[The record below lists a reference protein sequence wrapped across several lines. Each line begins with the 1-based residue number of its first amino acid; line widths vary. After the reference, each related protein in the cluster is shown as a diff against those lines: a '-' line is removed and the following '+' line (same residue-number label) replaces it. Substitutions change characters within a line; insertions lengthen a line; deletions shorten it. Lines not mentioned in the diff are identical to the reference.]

1 VAGLEGKTALVTGAG
16 RGIGAAIAKRLAR
29 DGARVIVNYSRSAD
43 KAAAVVD
50 AIKAAGGDA
59 FTVQADVSN
68 LDDIDRMAATV
79 KAEAGYLDILV
90 NNAGHGTSGKPGK
103 LADMSVE
110 DYDTIFALNTR
121 GLFFTTQ
128 KLLPLIRD
136 DGRIINFSS
145 TTTACRVPGLSAYG
159 GSKAAVE
166 VFSRIWA
173 AELAERRITVNTV
186 QPGMVNTDMI
196 TGGMGVAAMERA
208 ASHHPL
214 KRVGE
219 PEDLADIVAFLASGD
234 SRWVDG
240 QMLTGN
246 GGTMV

>member
-1 VAGLEGKTALVTGAG
+1 LAGLDGKTALVTGAG
-16 RGIGAAIAKRLAR
+16 RGIGAAIARRLAR

-43 KAAAVVD
+43 KAAAV
-50 AIKAAGGDA
+50 AAEIEASGGEA
-59 FTVQADVSN
+59 FTIQADVSSIA
-68 LDDIDRMAATV
+68 DIERMAAEV
-79 KAEAGYLDILV
+79 KAKAGHLDILV
-90 NNAGHGTSGKPGK
+90 NNAGHGTAGKPGK
-103 LADMSVE
+103 VADMSVE
-110 DYDTIFALNTR
+110 DYDLIFALNTR

-128 KLLPLIRD
+128 KLLPMIRD

-145 TTTACRVPGLSAYG
+145 TTTACRVPGLGAYG

-173 AELAERRITVNTV
+173 AELADRRITVNTV

-208 ASHHPL
+208 ASHHPM
-214 KRVGE
+214 KRVGQ
-219 PEDLADIVAFLASGD
+219 PEDLADIVAFLASDD
-234 SRWVDG
+234 SRWVNG
-240 QMLTGN
+240 QMLTGT